1 MTTRNFRVKNGLSVG
16 DIEISASAGTITGL
30 STAAPSADGDTA
42 NKKYV
47 DDQINAISTTSIT
60 TDSNA
65 TNATVSG
72 TGASGTLT
80 ITANSNTEV
89 TVTDSGMQ
97 LGGSGARV
105 NTIADEDNM
114 SSDSATALATQQ
126 SIKAYVDAEDANIA
140 GDTLTFTNKTF
151 DANGTGNSLSNV
163 EVADFAGSAIINV
176 SETLASNDSDTALVT
191 AGAIIDY
198 VDAQDANIASDTLTF
213 TNKTF
218 DANGTGNSIT
228 NIDSG
233 NFLSGFFK
241 DEDDLSSDS
250 ATSVAS
256 QQSIKAYIDNGLS
269 SLSSTTLTAGN
280 TTAVVSDTGSDGA
293 FTVTADGN
301 TELVVNDTS
310 ATFSGNVVVS
320 GNLTVNGTTT
330 TVATTN
336 TTVSDSLIE
345 YGNGTTG
352 TPSND
357 AGIVIERGDSAN
369 AFIGFDESEDK
380 FRVGTGTFTGASTGN
395 LTITTGT
402 LIANIEGDVTGD
414 VTGTADVATAVTVAD
429 ESSDT
434 SCNVLFTTA
443 ASGNLG
449 PKSGTNLT
457 FNSSNGTLSATTFSG
472 SGASLTSL
480 NGSNISSGTIAA
492 ARVATLNQDTSG
504 TAAIAT
510 SVTVT
515 ANNTANETV
524 YLTFV
529 DGATGTQGIETDTGL
544 SYNPST
550 NVLTTTATEAQYAD
564 VAERFEAD
572 APMEIGSVVEVGGSA
587 EITEATSEMSQD
599 VFGVISDKP
608 AYRMN
613 AGAGDNTTH
622 PFVAMTGRTPVRV
635 IGAVTK
641 GQRLVTSSTKGC
653 ARAVAQGE
661 SISPFNVIGRALES
675 NTETGIKLVNCAVRT
690 NN

>member
-1 MTTRNFRVKNGLSVG
+1 MTTRNFRVNNGPEVG
-16 DIEISASAGTITGL
+16 DITIDASANTIVGL
-30 STAAPSADGDTA
+30 TTAAPSADGDVS

-47 DDQINAISTTSIT
+47 DDSI
-60 TDSNA
+60 
-65 TNATVSG
+65 
-72 TGASGTLT
+72 
-80 ITANSNTEV
+80 
-89 TVTDSGMQ
+89 
-97 LGGSGARV
+97 
-105 NTIADEDNM
+105 
-114 SSDSATALATQQ
+114 TALA
-126 SIKAYVDAEDANIA
+126 S
-140 GDTLTFTNKTF
+140 DTVTFTNKTI
-151 DANGTGNSLSNV
+151 DANGTGNSITNL

-198 VDAQDANIASDTLTF
+198 VDAQDANIASDTLTL

-218 DANGTGNSIT
+218 DANGTGNSIS
-228 NIDSG
+228 NIDFADFTSG
-233 NFLSGFFK
+233 VVA
-241 DEDDLSSDS
+241 DEDNMVSNS
-250 ATSVAS
+250 ATKLAT
-256 QQSIKAYIDNGLS
+256 QQSIKAYVDTEIGNI
-269 SLSSTTLTAGN
+269 SSTTLTAGN

-310 ATFSGNVVVS
+310 ATFSGNVIVT
-320 GNLTVNGTTT
+320 GDFTVNGTTT

-336 TTVSDSLIE
+336 TTNTDNIYELAT
-345 YGNGTTG
+345 GTTG
-352 TPSND
+352 TPAND
-357 AGIVIERGDSAN
+357 AGIVIERGDSNN

-380 FRVGTGTFTGASTGN
+380 FKVGTGTFTGASTGD

-402 LIANIEGDVTGD
+402 LIANIEGDVTGNAD
-414 VTGTADVATAVTVAD
+414 TATEAT
-429 ESSDT
+429 
-434 SCNVLFTTA
+434 N
-443 ASGNLG
+443 
-449 PKSGTNLT
+449 
-457 FNSSNGTLSATTFSG
+457 
-472 SGASLTSL
+472 
-480 NGSNISSGTIAA
+480 
-492 ARVATLNQDTSG
+492 
-504 TAAIAT
+504 
-510 SVTVT
+510 VTVT

-550 NVLTTTATEAQYAD
+550 NVLSTTASAAQYAD

-587 EITEATSEMSQD
+587 EITEATSDLSED

-608 AYRMN
+608 AYMMN

-635 IGAVTK
+635 IGEVTK

-675 NTETGIKLVNCAVRT
+675 NTEAGIKLVNCAVRT

>member
-1 MTTRNFRVKNGLSVG
+1 MTTRNFRVNNGLSVG
-16 DIEISASAGTITGL
+16 DITISASANTITGL
-30 STAAPSADGDTA
+30 ATSAPSSDGDVS

-47 DDQINAISTTSIT
+47 DDSIAAISTTSIT

-105 NTIADEDNM
+105 NSILDQDDLSGN
-114 SSDSATALATQQ
+114 SDTALATQQ
-126 SIKAYVDAEDANIA
+126 SIKAYV
-140 GDTLTFTNKTF
+140 
-151 DANGTGNSLSNV
+151 
-163 EVADFAGSAIINV
+163 
-176 SETLASNDSDTALVT
+176 
-191 AGAIIDY
+191 
-198 VDAQDANIASDTLTF
+198 
-213 TNKTF
+213 
-218 DANGTGNSIT
+218 
-228 NIDSG
+228 
-233 NFLSGFFK
+233 
-241 DEDDLSSDS
+241 
-250 ATSVAS
+250 
-256 QQSIKAYIDNGLS
+256 DNGLS
-269 SLSSTTLTAGN
+269 SLSSTTLTAGD
-280 TTAVVSDTGSDGA
+280 TTAVVSDSGSDGA

-310 ATFSGNVVVS
+310 ATFSGNVIVS
-320 GNLTVNGTTT
+320 GNFTVNGTTT

-336 TTVSDSLIE
+336 TTNTDNIYELAT
-345 YGNGTTG
+345 GTTG

-357 AGIVIERGDSAN
+357 AGIVIERGDSNN

-380 FRVGTGTFTGASTGN
+380 FKVGTGTFTGASTGN

-402 LIANIEGDVTGD
+402 LIANLEGNVTGNVTGD
-414 VTGTADVATAVTVAD
+414 TSGSSGSCTGNSATATEA
-429 ESSDT
+429 
-434 SCNVLFTTA
+434 
-443 ASGNLG
+443 
-449 PKSGTNLT
+449 TN
-457 FNSSNGTLSATTFSG
+457 
-472 SGASLTSL
+472 
-480 NGSNISSGTIAA
+480 
-492 ARVATLNQDTSG
+492 
-504 TAAIAT
+504 
-510 SVTVT
+510 VTVT
-515 ANNTANETV
+515 ANNSANETV

-550 NVLTTTATEAQYAD
+550 NVLSTTASSAQYAD

-587 EITEATSEMSQD
+587 EITEATSDLSED

-608 AYRMN
+608 AYMMN
-613 AGAGDNTTH
+613 AAAGDNTTH

-635 IGAVTK
+635 IGEVTK

-675 NTETGIKLVNCAVRT
+675 NTEAGIKLVNCAVRT

>member
-1 MTTRNFRVKNGLSVG
+1 MTTRNFRVNNGISIG
-16 DIEISASAGTITGL
+16 DVVIDASTNKITGL
-30 STAAPSADGDTA
+30 STATPSDDGDVATKA
-42 NKKYV
+42 YV
-47 DDQINAISTTSIT
+47 DAQVTASDLDFQGDSGGALSIDLDSETLDIAGGTGIDTVGSSNTLTVAIDSTVATLTGSQTLTNKTLTSPVFNT
-60 TDSNA
+60 G
-65 TNATVSG
+65 VSG
-72 TGASGTLT
+72 TAVL
-80 ITANSNTEV
+80 
-89 TVTDSGMQ
+89 
-97 LGGSGARV
+97 
-105 NTIADEDNM
+105 DEDNM
-114 SSDSATALATQQ
+114 ASNSATQLATQQ

-140 GDTLTFTNKTF
+140 
-151 DANGTGNSLSNV
+151 
-163 EVADFAGSAIINV
+163 
-176 SETLASNDSDTALVT
+176 
-191 AGAIIDY
+191 
-198 VDAQDANIASDTLTF
+198 SDTLTF
-213 TNKTF
+213 TNKTL
-218 DANGTGNSIT
+218 DANGTGNSLT

-233 NFLSGFFK
+233 NFLSGFFL
-241 DEDDLSSDS
+241 DEDNMASND
-250 ATSVAS
+250 ATAVAS
-256 QQSIKAYIDNGLS
+256 QQSIKAYVDTEIGN
-269 SLSSTTLTAGN
+269 LSSTTLTAGN

-301 TELVVNDTS
+301 TELVVNDTD
-310 ATFSGNVVVS
+310 ATFSGDVIVS
-320 GNLTVNGTTT
+320 GDLTVNGTTT
-330 TVATTN
+330 TVASTN
-336 TTVSDSLIE
+336 TTVTDALIE
-345 YGNGTTG
+345 YANGTTG
-352 TPSND
+352 TPAND
-357 AGIVIERGDSAN
+357 AGIVIERGSAAN

-402 LIANIEGDVTGD
+402 LLANIEGDVTGNAD
-414 VTGTADVATAVTVAD
+414 TATALESARNIGGVSFNGTGNINLPGVNTSGNQDTSGTAAIATTVTVGD

-434 SCNVLFTTA
+434 SCNVIFTTA
-443 ASGNLG
+443 ASGNLA

-457 FNSSNGTLSATTFSG
+457 FNSSNGTLTATTFSG

-480 NGSNISSGTIAA
+480 NGSNISSGTVAA

-510 SVTVT
+510 NVTVT

-550 NVLTTTATEAQYAD
+550 NVLSTTASAAQYAD

-572 APMEIGSVVEVGGSA
+572 APMEIGSVVEVGGTA

-608 AYRMN
+608 AYMMN
-613 AGAGDNTTH
+613 AGAGDNDTH

-635 IGAVTK
+635 TGVVNK
-641 GQRLVTSSTKGC
+641 GQRLVTSSIKGC

-675 NTETGIKLVNCAVRT
+675 NTDAGIKLVNCAVRT

>member
-140 GDTLTFTNKTF
+140 
-151 DANGTGNSLSNV
+151 
-163 EVADFAGSAIINV
+163 
-176 SETLASNDSDTALVT
+176 
-191 AGAIIDY
+191 
-198 VDAQDANIASDTLTF
+198 SDTLTF
-213 TNKTF
+213 TNKTI

-233 NFLSGFFK
+233 NFLSGFFL

-256 QQSIKAYIDNGLS
+256 QQSIKAYVDNGLS

-336 TTVSDSLIE
+336 TTVSDSLVE
-345 YGNGTTG
+345 YANGTTG

-357 AGIVIERGDSAN
+357 AGIVIERGDSNN

-402 LIANIEGDVTGD
+402 LLANIEGNVTGN
-414 VTGTADVATAVTVAD
+414 VTGNTSGSSGSCTGNSATATEA
-429 ESSDT
+429 
-434 SCNVLFTTA
+434 
-443 ASGNLG
+443 
-449 PKSGTNLT
+449 TN
-457 FNSSNGTLSATTFSG
+457 
-472 SGASLTSL
+472 
-480 NGSNISSGTIAA
+480 
-492 ARVATLNQDTSG
+492 
-504 TAAIAT
+504 
-510 SVTVT
+510 VTVT

-550 NVLTTTATEAQYAD
+550 NVLSTTASAAQYAD

-572 APMEIGSVVEVGGSA
+572 APMEIGSVVEVGGTA
-587 EITEATSEMSQD
+587 EITEATSDLSED

-608 AYRMN
+608 AYMMN
-613 AGAGDNTTH
+613 AAAGDNTTH

-635 IGAVTK
+635 IGEVTK

-675 NTETGIKLVNCAVRT
+675 NTEAGIKLVNCAVRT